1 MNIELVLFC
10 VLQLII
16 VIILATKVVLLN
28 NMIEAM
34 QTEIKLLAEN
44 NDTNNNNLLNIQKK
58 FTETLSNAV
67 KESIIAGFEVVIDND
82 TEDDNSK

>member
-28 NMIEAM
+28 EMIKAM
-34 QTEIKLLAEN
+34 ELEIKLLAEN

-67 KESIIAGFEVVIDND
+67 KESIIAGFEVAIDNN
-82 TEDDNSK
+82 TEDDN